1 MTTIRRIRMS
11 ARVDSY
17 VDLVIA
23 LDDRPCLQAGA
34 EIESPLTVA
43 DVKYWLAKVEALG
56 FDDDYALTE
65 CQLAIEVHSHNLTL
79 SKDIASVN
87 VRYTEAV

>member
-1 MTTIRRIRMS
+1 MS
-11 ARVDSY
+11 ARVDMY

-43 DVKYWLAKVEALG
+43 DVKHWLAKVEALG
-56 FDDDYALTE
+56 FDDDHELTE
-65 CQLAIEVHSHNLTL
+65 CQLAIEVHSHNMTF

>member
-1 MTTIRRIRMS
+1 MS
-11 ARVDSY
+11 ARVDMY
-17 VDLVIA
+17 VDFVIA
-23 LDDRPCLQAGA
+23 LDDRPCLSAGA

-43 DVKYWLAKVEALG
+43 DVKHWLAKVEALG
-56 FDDDYALTE
+56 FDDEHMLTE
-65 CQLAIEVHSHNLTL
+65 CQLAIEVHSHNMSL